1 MLYRSGRDA
10 AERYRVDL
18 DILDAQGGRHY
29 PDKVEILGRTEPDRE
44 GLIKLLLRFSTPS
57 LESGEYVL
65 RAALPGG
72 SGPGTT
78 SIAPAETRF
87 RVP

>member
-10 AERYRVDL
+10 ADRYRVDL
-18 DILDAQGGRHY
+18 EIFDAQGGRHH

-44 GLIKLLLRFSTPS
+44 GLVKLLLRFSAPS

-72 SGPGTT
+72 KPGATGT
-78 SIAPAETRF
+78 APAETRF
-87 RVP
+87 RIP